1 MQIKLIVVVV
11 AEMLPLSFSNED
23 EIELCQSSSS
33 LSNISRVFLR
43 EQFVWRNEVLGKG
56 LISI

>member
-43 EQFVWRNEVLGKG
+43 EKLVWRKEVMGKG
-56 LISI
+56 SISI

>member
-23 EIELCQSSSS
+23 EIADCVSPHQVCLTFRAFFSEKS
-33 LSNISRVFLR
+33 LS
-43 EQFVWRNEVLGKG
+43 EEMK
-56 LISI
+56 

>member
-11 AEMLPLSFSNED
+11 AEMLLLSFSNEG

-33 LSNISRVFLR
+33 LCNISRAFLP
-43 EQFVWRNEVLGKG
+43 E
-56 LISI
+56 

>member
-11 AEMLPLSFSNED
+11 AEMLPLSFSNEG

-33 LSNISRVFLR
+33 LCNILRAFLR
-43 EQFVWRNEVLGKG
+43 EKLVWRSEVMGKG
-56 LISI
+56 SISI

>member
-23 EIELCQSSSS
+23 EIADCVSPHQVCLTFRAFFSEKACLKK
-33 LSNISRVFLR
+33 RGD
-43 EQFVWRNEVLGKG
+43 GKG
-56 LISI
+56 SISI

>member
-56 LISI
+56 SISI

>member
-43 EQFVWRNEVLGKG
+43 ESLSEEKR
-56 LISI
+56 

>member
-11 AEMLPLSFSNED
+11 GEMLPLSFSNEG

-33 LSNISRVFLR
+33 LCNISRAFLR
-43 EQFVWRNEVLGKG
+43 EKIV
-56 LISI
+56 